1 MDSAVAH
8 FTHNNLAARI
18 ALSIF
23 QSVETNWAERLEGK
37 VILTMLIFFSS
48 SSDIDIY
55 YYMET
60 SSEFNLKLLQ

>member
-1 MDSAVAH
+1 MDSAVTH
-8 FTHNNLAARI
+8 FAHNNLTARI

-23 QSVETNWAERLEGK
+23 QSVETNWTERLEGK